1 MTLSHLMLARKGL
14 PKPRH
19 YRRSTPVGRLRRNA
33 AKIAR
38 HASLIQIRLISWGT
52 VQDNRVAEILDK
64 VSRILGLFADT
75 DKILAKLEKSGFAP
89 PPKSSSVSY
98 TVGQRVMIAPK
109 VRLKYQTV
117 FKQFLQ
123 RDPMFLEDLVVSDLL
138 PSGEVVVRRRNQL
151 PFMLPKSHLLP
162 VK

>member
-1 MTLSHLMLARKGL
+1 MALSHLMPAHKGNS
-14 PKPRH
+14 KPRR

-33 AKIAR
+33 VKIAR
-38 HASLIQIRLISWGT
+38 HASLIQIRLISWGM
-52 VQDNRVAEILDK
+52 VRDNRVAEILDK
-64 VSRILGLFADT
+64 VSRILELFADT
-75 DKILAKLEKSGFAP
+75 DRILAKLEKSGFTP
-89 PPKSSSVSY
+89 PSKSSSISY
-98 TVGQRVMIAPK
+98 VVGQRVMIAPK
-109 VRLKYQTV
+109 ARLKYKTV

-162 VK
+162 AR